1 MKKKITY
8 YATENRVSEY
18 IERKLDLFDSH
29 EDFLNE
35 VKETILSLE
44 DDVDVNQINFFNK
57 VKEKLEHFVV

>member
-8 YATENRVSEY
+8 YATENRVSDY

-44 DDVDVNQINFFNK
+44 EDVDVNQINFFNK

>member
-8 YATENRVSEY
+8 YATENRVSDY

-29 EDFLNE
+29 EDFLDE
-35 VKETILSLE
+35 VNETILSLE